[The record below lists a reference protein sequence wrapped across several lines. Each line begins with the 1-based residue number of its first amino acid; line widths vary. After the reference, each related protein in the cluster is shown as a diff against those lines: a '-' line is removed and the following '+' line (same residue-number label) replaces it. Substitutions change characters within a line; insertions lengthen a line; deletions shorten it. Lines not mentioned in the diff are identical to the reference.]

1 MTKEKGAKYIR
12 VLEVRV
18 VREIRVS
25 GNGVGST
32 AEVRGGIIAF
42 SVAH

>member
-1 MTKEKGAKYIR
+1 MTKEKGAKYLL

-18 VREIRVS
+18 VREIRMS

-32 AEVRGGIIAF
+32 AEVKGRIAF
-42 SVAH
+42 SVVH

>member
-1 MTKEKGAKYIR
+1 MSKERGAKYIR

-18 VREIRVS
+18 EREIRMS

-32 AEVRGGIIAF
+32 AEVRGGIAF
-42 SVAH
+42 SAAH

>member
-1 MTKEKGAKYIR
+1 MTKEKGTKYIH

-18 VREIRVS
+18 VRESRMS

-32 AEVRGGIIAF
+32 AEVRGGIAF
-42 SVAH
+42 SVVH